1 MARNESSNPALQRGP
16 FAQGGRP
23 VGFER
28 PSYGAGPGYAPDPV
42 EQAYY
47 GPTATSR
54 DTGRMTI
61 EDVVVRTGVLLGT
74 ILLTGGLTW
83 ALGLEALL
91 FPAMLVGLVLGLVIS
106 FKQITN
112 PVAVIGYAA
121 VEGVFLGG
129 LTKLIE
135 NRYPGIAVQA
145 VTATAAVSL
154 TMLFVYRSGRLRVTP
169 RFTRIVVGATLGY
182 MVLLLANLVA
192 SLFVG
197 GGLGLF
203 NGGVLGIAV
212 SLFAVGLASLNLVLD
227 YDQIAQG
234 ARNGVP
240 ERFGWYAAF
249 SLTVTLVWLYVEM
262 LRLIS
267 QLRE

>member
-16 FAQGGRP
+16 FAQAGRP
-23 VGFER
+23 VGFGQP
-28 PSYGAGPGYAPDPV
+28 PSSGAGYAPDPV

-61 EDVVVRTGVLLGT
+61 EDVVVRTGIMLGT
-74 ILLTGGLTW
+74 ILLAGGLTW
-83 ALGLEALL
+83 VLGLEGLF
-91 FPAMLVGLVLGLVIS
+91 FPAMIVGLVLGLVIS
-106 FKQITN
+106 FKQVTN
-112 PVAVIGYAA
+112 PVAIVGYAA
-121 VEGVFLGG
+121 VEGIFLGG

-145 VTATAAVSL
+145 VTATVAVAL

-169 RFTRIVVGATLGY
+169 RFTRIVVGATAGY
-182 MVLLLANLVA
+182 MVLLLANLVV

-212 SLFAVGLASLNLVLD
+212 SLFAVGLASMNLVLD
-227 YDQIAQG
+227 YDFIERGAKQG
-234 ARNGVP
+234 MP

-249 SLTVTLVWLYVEM
+249 GLTVTLVWLYIEM
-262 LRLIS
+262 LRLIA